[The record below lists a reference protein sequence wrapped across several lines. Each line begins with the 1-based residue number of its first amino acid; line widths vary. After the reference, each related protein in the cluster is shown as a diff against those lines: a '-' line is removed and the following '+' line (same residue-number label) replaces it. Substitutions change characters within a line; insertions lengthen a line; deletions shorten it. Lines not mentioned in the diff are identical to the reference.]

1 MIKFKDFRIDP
12 NSGLVGNFIKEDL
25 GIKRHTRGTCAH
37 NNIQVTMQQVGSL
50 QAEGKCFK
58 KLILEYLNL
67 DVPSSF

>member
-12 NSGLVGNFIKEDL
+12 NLGLVGNFIKEDL

-37 NNIQVTMQQVGSL
+37 SNVQVTMQLKVNAS
-50 QAEGKCFK
+50 K
-58 KLILEYLNL
+58 KLILDYLNL